1 MKDDH
6 LTEADADE
14 PIPSS
19 AADPDV
25 REAVEDLLIGIC
37 ARLSYVDLPAVRVPE
52 ADVEEDEETED
63 DWGDDRPTPDIRY
76 ALYPPPPES
85 ESGRVTDPD
94 ILSGAL
100 VYSHSDDSFPDDDD
114 DSPRISVTSML
125 DEIEIGAPMSL
136 RPMSRTSFPEPEI
149 DRRGSRF
156 WLGMAALTVAAG
168 GTLWWLSHNQVSA
181 FDDTSIAA
189 HVEAMPPRQGITARS
204 TTKGAHLFIDGKDQ
218 GALPLVVHDMTAGK
232 HEIRFEAPLHIPV
245 TRTLVLTSGQVVDLG
260 DVSLL
265 PKRESIRVELTPMN
279 AYLQLTHTESR
290 DSQRFAGPWPRV
302 LELAPGQYDVMAFRG
317 GYRTWAMRLRV
328 EPGREQLITWRIEL
342 PSDDIYAD

>member
-1 MKDDH
+1 
-6 LTEADADE
+6 
-14 PIPSS
+14 
-19 AADPDV
+19 
-25 REAVEDLLIGIC
+25 
-37 ARLSYVDLPAVRVPE
+37 
-52 ADVEEDEETED
+52 
-63 DWGDDRPTPDIRY
+63 
-76 ALYPPPPES
+76 
-85 ESGRVTDPD
+85 
-94 ILSGAL
+94 
-100 VYSHSDDSFPDDDD
+100 
-114 DSPRISVTSML
+114 
-125 DEIEIGAPMSL
+125 
-136 RPMSRTSFPEPEI
+136 MSRTSFPEPEI